1 MNNSILEQALVTWLL
16 AVGVSPVL
24 SGASSDQIAPDQLVV
39 IASVPDIEHVVGPL
53 HKATVNLIVSAPAYH
68 TGLANYRTAAVAIRS
83 ALAAHATNGLPETLA
98 AAGASFGGLHIGTA
112 SEQIEDNRWINS
124 ISCSVGM
131 IYS

>member
-1 MNNSILEQALVTWLL
+1 MNNSILEQALVTWLT
-16 AVGVSPVL
+16 AAGVSPVL

-68 TGLANYRTAAVAIRS
+68 TDLANYRTAAIAIRS
-83 ALAAHATNGLPETLA
+83 ALAAHATNGLFEALA
-98 AAGASFGGLHIGTA
+98 TAGATFGGLHIGTS
-112 SEQIEDNRWINS
+112 SELIEDNRWINS

-131 IYS
+131 MDA